1 VVTSPAGAAAII
13 HLTADFVGVAPE
25 RLRDATLMSGL
36 LIAAASAAGFNPAG
50 APLVRPHHGGE
61 GLSAFVL
68 LGGCH
73 MIAHAYPARELLVL
87 DVLAAPPFDAVKA
100 FDVFTRRVAARE
112 IRSEQRAR
120 G

>member
-1 VVTSPAGAAAII
+1 MV
-13 HLTADFVGVAPE
+13 HLLADFIGVPPD
-25 RLRDATLMSGL
+25 RLRDATLISGL
-36 LIAAASAAGFNPAG
+36 LIAAASAAGFNPLG

-73 MIAHAYPARELLVL
+73 MIAHTYPLREVLLL
-87 DVLAAPPFDAVKA
+87 DVLASPPHDVAKA
-100 FDVFTRRVAARE
+100 YDVFARRVPARE
-112 IRSEQRAR
+112 IHSEQRHR